1 MKVLQLN
8 RLSQFSILSHFII
21 HRSVRI
27 YLLKTINKSLKN
39 YIFLRIHSS
48 ELFEFEKLDRNGG
61 RKRDI
66 LGPKVRIS
74 VTSLFYYIS
83 YDNVCGDYFY
93 LQIVFFKG
101 ITTNPMSYTATQK
114 YWSRSKHLW
123 IGLSI
128 KNFWIGKIRTF
139 DLWLWIYLQYF
150 QWVD

>member
-101 ITTNPMSYTATQK
+101 ITTNPMSYTATQNILVK
-114 YWSRSKHLW
+114 VEPFMNSS
-123 IGLSI
+123 
-128 KNFWIGKIRTF
+128 
-139 DLWLWIYLQYF
+139 
-150 QWVD
+150 